1 MQEKLNQFFRT
12 IPVGKA
18 VLLAIL
24 FVCSAAFAAGCW
36 WMKASAEKDAALAQD
51 KLSAQQTLALPYARL
66 LERER
71 SLTALLAKTPAQPYP
86 KDLAELNAAL
96 LAVAKDAGIP
106 GARFVPD
113 AVSVVGSTTLRF
125 TVTADGTAENFR
137 QFLLVLSDQN
147 WVTEMN
153 SVDVKAGAPMH
164 TLTAR
169 FKATCREFQQGK
181 GGAK

>member
-1 MQEKLNQFFRT
+1 MQEKINQFFRT
-12 IPVGKA
+12 IPVAKA

-24 FVCSAAFAAGCW
+24 FVVSAVFAAGCW
-36 WMKASAEKDAALAQD
+36 WMKIAAEKDAAVAQD
-51 KLSAQQTLALPYARL
+51 KLSAQQTLAVPYARL

-71 SLTALLAKTPAQPYP
+71 SLTELLAKTPPQPYP
-86 KDLAELNAAL
+86 ENIAGLNAAL
-96 LAVAKDAGIP
+96 LAVAKDAGLP

-113 AVSVVGSTTLRF
+113 AVSVVGSTNLRF

-137 QFLLVLSDQN
+137 KFLLVLSDQN

-153 SVDVKAGAPMH
+153 SVEVKAGVPMH
-164 TLTAR
+164 TLSAR
-169 FKATCREFQQGK
+169 FKATCREFQKGK